1 MEMDAVVLGAGMVG
15 VSVALHLQQRG
26 WHVVLVDRK
35 APGLE
40 TSFGNAGL
48 IQCEAVYPYA
58 FPRDWGQILHYASNR
73 ALDVRYHWSALPREA
88 PFLARYWYHSH
99 PLRHAQIARA
109 WSGLILHSQAEHRAL
124 LQHTDAAP
132 PVRESGWLKLFRSAR
147 KLDEELHHAQRIQRE
162 YGVAFE
168 ALDGAALR
176 QREPALQANLAGA
189 VHYTQAWSV
198 DDPGALVQ
206 AYARLFVQ
214 RGGRVLRGDATSLQQ
229 GWQVQTEA
237 GTLRARAAVV
247 ALGPW
252 SDALCR
258 RLGYAVPMGHKRG
271 YHRHYT
277 GAGAAVLQRPVL
289 DAERGYVLAPMA
301 RGVRLTTGA
310 ELGAVDTPPT
320 PVQLQRLEPIAR
332 DLVALGDALEPQPW
346 MGARP
351 CMPDMLPVIG
361 AAPRHPGLWCAFGH
375 GHQGFTLGP
384 VTGRLLAEMMVGGTT
399 LVPPEPF
406 RLDRFQSG

>member
-1 MEMDAVVLGAGMVG
+1 MEFDAVVLGAGMVG

-26 WHVVLVDRK
+26 WNVALVDRK

-48 IQCEAVYPYA
+48 IQSEAVYPYA
-58 FPRDWGQILHYASNR
+58 FPRDWGQILHYASNQ
-73 ALDVRYHWSALPREA
+73 ALDVRYHWSAMPREA

-99 PLRHAQIARA
+99 PLRHTQIAKA
-109 WSGLILHSQAEHRAL
+109 WSGLILRSQDEHRSL

-132 PVRESGWLKLFRSAR
+132 PVRKSGWLKLFRSAQ
-147 KLDEELHHAQRIQRE
+147 KLDEEVRHAQRCQRE

-168 ALDGAALR
+168 LLDATTLGL
-176 QREPALQANLAGA
+176 REPALQEPLAGA

-214 RGGRVLRGDATSLQQ
+214 RGGRVLRGDAASLQA
-229 GWQVQTEA
+229 GWQVQTEE
-237 GTLRARAAVV
+237 GMLRARAAVV

-258 RLGYAVPMGHKRG
+258 RLGYSVPMGHKRG
-271 YHRHYT
+271 YHRHYAS
-277 GAGAAVLQRPVL
+277 AGATALQHPVL

-310 ELGAVDTPPT
+310 ELGSVDTPPT

-332 DLVALGDALEPQPW
+332 ALVALGDAVEPQPW

-384 VTGRLLAEMMVGGTT
+384 VTGRLLAEMMVGGATI
-399 LVPPEPF
+399 VPPEPF
-406 RLDRFQSG
+406 RLDRFQP

>member
-1 MEMDAVVLGAGMVG
+1 MEFDAMVLGAGMVG

-26 WHVVLVDRK
+26 WNVALVDRK

-58 FPRDWGQILHYASNR
+58 FPRDWGQILHYATNR
-73 ALDVRYHWSALPREA
+73 ALDVRYHWSALSQEA
-88 PFLARYWYHSH
+88 PFLARYWYHSQ
-99 PLRHAQIARA
+99 PQRHAQIAQA
-109 WSGLILHSQAEHRAL
+109 WSGLIARSQAEHHAL
-124 LQHTDAAP
+124 LQHLPDAP
-132 PVRESGWLKLFRSAR
+132 PVRDTGWLKLFRSA
-147 KLDEELHHAQRIQRE
+147 KKFDEEVRHAQRCQHE
-162 YGVAFE
+162 FGVAFE
-168 ALDGAALR
+168 ALDAAALR
-176 QREPALQANLAGA
+176 QREPALQAALAGA

-206 AYARLFVQ
+206 AYARLFVH
-214 RGGRVLRGDATSLQQ
+214 RGGQVLHGDAATLQP
-229 GWQVQTEA
+229 GWRVGTEK
-237 GTLRARAAVV
+237 GDVRARAAVL

-252 SDALCR
+252 SDTLCR

-271 YHRHYT
+271 YHRHYANAT
-277 GAGAAVLQRPVL
+277 PTPLQRPVL

-310 ELGAVDTPPT
+310 ELGAVDTPQT
-320 PVQLQRLEPIAR
+320 PVQLQRVEPIAR
-332 DLVALGDALEPQPW
+332 GLVALGDAVDAQPW

-351 CMPDMLPVIG
+351 CLPDMLPVIG

-384 VTGRLLAEMMVGGTT
+384 VTGRLLAEMMVGAPT
-399 LVPPEPF
+399 VVAPEPF
-406 RLDRFQSG
+406 RLERF